1 MLYQTYADSLRKKYG
16 TKVYK
21 LPLSIAGTCPNRDG
35 TLGTG
40 GCTFCGARGAGF
52 ENLSAELTVTEQL
65 RKNMDYIGKRYGAE
79 KFIAYFQ
86 SYTNSYLPQEQFRS
100 CMEEAAGFGPQIV
113 EVCISTRPDCIG
125 DPYLKILQS
134 VRERYGTDVSVEL
147 GLQSS
152 NAHTLK
158 RINRGHG
165 VAGFIDAV
173 QRIHRMGFEVCAHV
187 ILNLPWDNDTDAEE
201 TADLLSVLGVEQVKL
216 HSLYIEK
223 ETEMAR
229 QYEAGQFEIISEE
242 QYEERVI
249 RFLERISPGMAVQRL
264 VSRAPAENTL
274 FCNWG
279 MSWWRIRDQILQK
292 MEERGSFQGKHCRF
306 PGK

>member
-1 MLYQTYADSLRKKYG
+1 M
-16 TKVYK
+16 
-21 LPLSIAGTCPNRDG
+21 
-35 TLGTG
+35 
-40 GCTFCGARGAGF
+40 
-52 ENLSAELTVTEQL
+52 
-65 RKNMDYIGKRYGAE
+65 
-79 KFIAYFQ
+79 
-86 SYTNSYLPQEQFRS
+86 
-100 CMEEAAGFGPQIV
+100 
-113 EVCISTRPDCIG
+113 
-125 DPYLKILQS
+125 
-134 VRERYGTDVSVEL
+134 EL

-165 VAGFIDAV
+165 VADFIDAV

-249 RFLERISPGMAVQRL
+249 RFLERISSGMAVQRL